1 MATTPKSSLEEA
13 QLAFAEKLNYL
24 LERDGLSQAA
34 LGRALKARK
43 AGVADKTLSNIS
55 RAAHPSQVDNFAA
68 IADHFGLRLWTMF
81 VPGLPV
87 EFLEKATNDRL
98 AKLVEDYVHC
108 DDADRADIEKM
119 AARYRSK

>member
-1 MATTPKSSLEEA
+1 MGTNPKSSLLEA

-24 LERDGLSQAA
+24 LEREGLSQAA

-68 IADHFGLRLWTMF
+68 IADHFGLPLWTMF

-87 EFLEKATNDRL
+87 EFLDKAMSDRL
-98 AKLVEDYVHC
+98 AKLVDDYVHC
-108 DDADRADIEKM
+108 DDADRLDVEKM
-119 AARYRSK
+119 AARYRPK

>member
-1 MATTPKSSLEEA
+1 MGNGQKSSLEEA

-68 IADHFGLRLWTMF
+68 IADHFGLPLWTMF
-81 VPGLPV
+81 VPELPV
-87 EFLEKATNDRL
+87 EFLDKACNERL
-98 AKLVEDYVHC
+98 AKLVSDYVHC
-108 DDADRADIEKM
+108 DESDRADIEKM
-119 AARYRSK
+119 AARYRRK